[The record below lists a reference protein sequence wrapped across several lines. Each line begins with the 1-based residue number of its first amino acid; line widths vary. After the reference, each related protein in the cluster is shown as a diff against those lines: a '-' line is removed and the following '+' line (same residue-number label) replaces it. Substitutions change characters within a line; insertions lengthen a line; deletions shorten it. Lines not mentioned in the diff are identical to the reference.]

1 MKYLLDTCV
10 VSEPTKRIPN
20 ERVMQWLGSVPI
32 ADTWLSSVTI
42 GEVQKGVY
50 ILDESNPVRRRLE
63 DWLVKVQ
70 EEYAGRILAF
80 DETTAL
86 VWGRL
91 VGMSSRK
98 GQPKPFA
105 DSQIAATALRH
116 GMTLVTRNVRD
127 MADFGVEIFNPFGD

>member
-10 VSEPTKRIPN
+10 VSESTKRIPN

-32 ADTWLSSVTI
+32 VDTWLSSVTI
-42 GEVQKGVY
+42 GEIQKGVY
-50 ILDESNPVRRRLE
+50 ILDENNPVRRRFE
-63 DWLVKVQ
+63 NWLVKVQ
-70 EEYAGRILAF
+70 EEYAGRILAY

-91 VGMSSRK
+91 VGMSCRK

-105 DSQIAATALRH
+105 DSQIAAPALCH

-127 MADFGVEIFNPFGD
+127 MADFGVEIFNPFDD